1 MNNFARKLLM
11 QRMDKRRRRDMADRE
26 DMTKRKGSLS
36 WDNTEDSRRGVKGSG
51 RGGRRSSRRDMNDM
65 EDMEDMYDMEDMEDE
80 LDGHDIYRLERQHMK
95 RWKHNLR
102 NTDGTTG
109 PHFEMSKILSAADRM
124 GLQFEDYD
132 EAELCMTANMLY
144 SDFGETLKS
153 LIPPDKEHMVY
164 VKLAQDFLEDPDA
177 SAKGS
182 EKLLIY
188 YCGIVER
195 D

>member
-1 MNNFARKLLM
+1 MNSFARKLLM
-11 QRMDKRRRRDMADRE
+11 QRMDKRRRRDME
-26 DMTKRKGSLS
+26 DGEDGIRRKGSLS
-36 WDNTEDSRRGVKGSG
+36 WDNGEDSRRGVRGSG
-51 RGGRRSSRRDMNDM
+51 RGNRRSRRDMADDM
-65 EDMEDMYDMEDMEDE
+65 FDDDEMDDE
-80 LDGHDIYRLERQHMK
+80 LDGHDIYRLERHHMK

-102 NTDGTTG
+102 NTDGTSG

-124 GLQFEDYD
+124 GFQFEDYD
-132 EAELCMTANMLY
+132 EADLCMTANMLY
-144 SDFGETLKS
+144 SDYGETLKS
-153 LIPPDKEHMVY
+153 LIPPDKEAMVY